1 MQSVPG
7 YLMCSSVVQKDRQ
20 HWKNNCTMT
29 GLLIRPSKLLDM
41 PRGQSLKLDVE
52 KICSNKK
59 VKFWVWNYFSNFV
72 LKAFLKKKIK
82 KPLGFEMIVV

>member
-1 MQSVPG
+1 MLG
-7 YLMCSSVVQKDRQ
+7 SVVRKDGQ
-20 HWKNNCTMT
+20 HWKTNCTMT

-59 VKFWVWNYFSNFV
+59 LSFEWETILVISYWKHS
-72 LKAFLKKKIK
+72 LKIIK